1 LKKELT
7 SFKVEVGGIMKSKRE
22 QMKTKKRAKK
32 NIKAT
37 RANKACQKGKMDAY
51 IAERPKR

>member
-7 SFKVEVGGIMKSKRE
+7 TFEVAVGGIMKSKRE
-22 QMKTKKRAKK
+22 QMKTKKKAKK

-37 RANKACQKGKMDAY
+37 RANKVCQKGKRDAY
-51 IAERPKR
+51 VVERPKR